1 MGVVVE
7 VVEAGADSVEVVE
20 PLSTMVE
27 GRPLQED
34 VVEVLGGCFR

>member
-1 MGVVVE
+1 MEAEADNVE
-7 VVEAGADSVEVVE
+7 VVEVVEVVE
-20 PLSTMVE
+20 PLTTMVE